1 MNEEQLHHV
10 NRMAERFWI
19 GIIVCCVA
27 ASGYFIW
34 KDGWAQQKQS
44 LVLPALATAWYGFRR
59 FFGNASSAEVTRGM
73 IRFVLALTH
82 GF

>member
-1 MNEEQLHHV
+1 MNEEQLHRV

-44 LVLPALATAWYGFRR
+44 LILPALAAAWYGFRR
-59 FFGNASSAEVTRGM
+59 FFRNASSAEVTRGM

-82 GF
+82 GS

>member
-1 MNEEQLHHV
+1 MNEEQLHRV
-10 NRMAERFWI
+10 NRIAERFWI

-44 LVLPALATAWYGFRR
+44 SSCLHWRQRGTGSAG
-59 FFGNASSAEVTRGM
+59 FFGNASSAEVTRE
-73 IRFVLALTH
+73 
-82 GF
+82 

>member
-1 MNEEQLHHV
+1 MTMNEEQLHRV

-44 LVLPALATAWYGFRR
+44 LVLPALAAAWYGFRR
-59 FFGNASSAEVTRGM
+59 FFRQRLERGSDA
-73 IRFVLALTH
+73 RND
-82 GF
+82 

>member
-1 MNEEQLHHV
+1 MNEEQLHRV

-27 ASGYFIW
+27 RPGISFGRMVGRNRSNPSSCLHWRQRGTGSAG
-34 KDGWAQQKQS
+34 
-44 LVLPALATAWYGFRR
+44 

-82 GF
+82 GS